1 MTASPRRAAG
11 FTLLELL
18 VAMTV
23 LGVLTG
29 LLATGLSFGTRV
41 WEREHNQ
48 LEEWAELQMVQDVI
62 RRTLGEAWPLDAP
75 TSAGTEDGTGGI
87 EFVGT
92 ETSVEFVGPP
102 PAQSLVGGVYQYGLL
117 SRSGPGGVSLV
128 LTWRLRDP
136 EATQQKGKS
145 SGGARARRNETAAG
159 ASQSETAARGRQNET
174 AARARRNETAARA
187 RQNETAASAR
197 RNETAARARL
207 TETAARARQNETA
220 ASARRNET
228 AARAR
233 QNETAASARRNET
246 AEGKEVVLLDR
257 LVNAEFSYFGGGDEE
272 VKPRWRDRW
281 RDASKLPLLVRV
293 QVTFPPGDRRRWPE
307 LVIAPAI
314 TGTIGEG

>member
-11 FTLLELL
+11 FTLIELL

-29 LLATGLSFGTRV
+29 LLATGLSFGTRI
-41 WEREHNQ
+41 WEREHKQ

-87 EFVGT
+87 AFVGT

-145 SGGARARRNETAAG
+145 SGGARARR
-159 ASQSETAARGRQNET
+159 SET
-174 AARARRNETAARA
+174 AARARRSETAARA
-187 RQNETAASAR
+187 PGDGG
-197 RNETAARARL
+197 
-207 TETAARARQNETA
+207 ARQRGRKSSSSI
-220 ASARRNET
+220 AS
-228 AARAR
+228 
-233 QNETAASARRNET
+233 
-246 AEGKEVVLLDR
+246 
-257 LVNAEFSYFGGGDEE
+257 
-272 VKPRWRDRW
+272 
-281 RDASKLPLLVRV
+281 
-293 QVTFPPGDRRRWPE
+293 
-307 LVIAPAI
+307 
-314 TGTIGEG
+314 